1 MKIIVT
7 GAAGF
12 IGSNV
17 CDYLLKNNEHVIG
30 IDNFTNNYDTQIK
43 ENNIAEARINKN
55 FKFYQADITDQNKIE
70 RIFMEEAAD
79 AVIHLAATVGSRRS
93 MFNPIKYY
101 GINIIGTQN
110 IIDACI
116 SSSISNIVM
125 TSSSTIYKDTKDGV
139 YIEGISKEEPK
150 TPYGVT
156 KFMNEYMAKVSCS
169 SHNLNITMLRV
180 FNCYGP
186 RQRPELAIHKFVEL
200 IFNGK
205 PIDIFNEDK
214 SVRDYVFVYDCA
226 SAILRAI
233 KTSSGYRLFNVGS
246 GRGISLPV
254 LVETISD
261 VVGKK
266 AVINKVPRPVGDNK
280 GGVADITKA
289 KQLLGF
295 EPEYGLKKG
304 IKNFYD
310 WFLQKNE

>member
-17 CDYLLKNNEHVIG
+17 CDYLLENNEHVIG
-30 IDNFTNNYDTQIK
+30 IDNFTYNYDPLIK
-43 ENNIAEARINKN
+43 EDNIAEARMNEN
-55 FKFYQADITDQNKIE
+55 FRFYQADIANQNQIE
-70 RIFMEEAAD
+70 RVFKEVAAD

-93 MFNPIKYY
+93 VFNPTKYY
-101 GINIIGTQN
+101 SINIIGTQN

-116 SSSISNIVM
+116 SSSINNITM
-125 TSSSTIYKDTKDGV
+125 ASSATIYKDTKDGV

-156 KFMNEYMAKVSCS
+156 KLMNEYMAKVSCS
-169 SHNLNITMLRV
+169 SHNLNITMLRA
-180 FNCYGP
+180 FNSYGP

-205 PIDIFNEDK
+205 PIDLFAEDE
-214 SVRDYVFVYDCA
+214 SLRDYVFVRDCA
-226 SAILRAI
+226 SAMLRAI
-233 KTSSGYRLFNVGS
+233 KTSSGYRLFNIGS
-246 GRGISLPV
+246 GSGSSLSV
-254 LVETISD
+254 LVETIGD

-266 AVINKVPRPVGDNK
+266 AIIEKVPRPVGDYN
-280 GGVADITKA
+280 GGIADITKA

-295 EPEYGLKKG
+295 EPEYDLTKG
-304 IKNFYD
+304 IEVFYN

>member
-17 CDYLLKNNEHVIG
+17 CDYLLENNERVIG
-30 IDNFTNNYDTQIK
+30 IDNFTFNYNLQNK
-43 ENNIAEARINKN
+43 EKNIVEARKNKN
-55 FKFYQADITDQNKIE
+55 FRFYQADITDQYEIE
-70 RIFMEEAAD
+70 NIFKEEGAD

-93 MFNPIKYY
+93 MSNPNKYY
-101 GINIIGTQN
+101 SVNIIGTQN
-110 IIDACI
+110 IIDACV
-116 SSSISNIVM
+116 SSSINNITM
-125 TSSSTIYKDTKDGV
+125 TSSATIYKDTKDSV
-139 YIEGISKEEPK
+139 YLEGISKEEPK
-150 TPYGVT
+150 TPYGLT
-156 KFMNEYMAKVSCS
+156 KLINEYMAKFSCS

-180 FNCYGP
+180 FNSYGP

-205 PIDIFNEDK
+205 PIKLFAEDEA
-214 SVRDYVFVYDCA
+214 VRDYVFVRDCA
-226 SAILRAI
+226 SAMLSAI
-233 KTSSGYRLFNVGS
+233 KTSSAGYRVLNIGS
-246 GRGISLPV
+246 GTGISLPD

-261 VVGKK
+261 VIGKK
-266 AVINKVPRPVGDNK
+266 AIVEKVPRPVGDYN

-295 EPEYGLKKG
+295 EPEYDLIKG

-310 WFLQKNE
+310 WFSNKN